1 MKMNRANKFFLCL
14 LLASNLTAWAQEKP
28 SNANSARPI
37 EEQDI
42 HYRLRLW
49 RRMDLN
55 EKVNK
60 PFFSVNRQISKFLV
74 DWVRAGILTPY
85 KSDSLNIKL
94 TLDQFNT
101 NLQIEESLEG
111 GGLSEAERSAGFG
124 DETGAATPIKAG
136 SKPAGGGDDGW
147 GSAAA
152 AKKDEAATTTST
164 ATDAFA
170 EKPVSTQA
178 EYYFA
183 KDLSIIEIR
192 EDAIIDRIRSR
203 LYFDIQSISLIIP
216 ASKTK
221 AGFDKPIASFKY
233 KDLYDLFKSNP
244 DCIWYNANND
254 LQHKNMAFAFD
265 LRLFS
270 ARIIKTGNIEDKFLS
285 DLFGGDRQSLLQ
297 SQLIE
302 NKLLE
307 IESSLWEY

>member
-1 MKMNRANKFFLCL
+1 MKMNWLNKLFLCF
-14 LLASNLTAWAQEKP
+14 LLAANLTVFGQEKP

-85 KSDSLNIKL
+85 KSDSLNVKL
-94 TLDQFNT
+94 TLDQFNE
-101 NLQIEESLEG
+101 NLMIDDSMEG

-124 DETGAATPIKAG
+124 DENGATPAAKTA
-136 SKPAGGGDDGW
+136 STPAGGADDGW
-147 GSAAA
+147 GTSAPAKKEEGAAA
-152 AKKDEAATTTST
+152 PAPAV
-164 ATDAFA
+164 DAFA
-170 EKPVSTQA
+170 EKSVSASA

-183 KDLSIIEIR
+183 KDLTILEIK
-192 EDAIIDRIRSR
+192 EDAIIDRLRSR
-203 LYFDIQSISLIIP
+203 LYFDIQSISLVLP
-216 ASKTK
+216 ANKTK

-233 KDLYDLFKSNP
+233 KDLYELFKSNP
-244 DCIWYNANND
+244 ECIWYNANND
-254 LQHKNMAFAFD
+254 LQHKNMAYAFD
-265 LRLFS
+265 LRLFN
-270 ARIIKTGNIEDKFLS
+270 ARIIKTGNIDDKFL
-285 DLFGGDRQSLLQ
+285 DQLFGGDRQSLLQ
-297 SQLIE
+297 SQMIE

>member
-1 MKMNRANKFFLCL
+1 MKMNWLNKLFLCF
-14 LLASNLTAWAQEKP
+14 LLAANLTVLGQEKP
-28 SNANSARPI
+28 SNTNSARPV

-85 KSDSLNIKL
+85 KNDSLNVKL
-94 TLDQFNT
+94 TLDQFNN
-101 NLQIEESLEG
+101 NLMIDEALEG

-124 DETGAATPIKAG
+124 DENASTPAAKTASNSASGA
-136 SKPAGGGDDGW
+136 DDGW
-147 GSAAA
+147 GTSAAPKKEEGA
-152 AKKDEAATTTST
+152 ASPAA
-164 ATDAFA
+164 DAFA
-170 EKPVSTQA
+170 EKPASAAA
-178 EYYFA
+178 EFYFA
-183 KDLSIIEIR
+183 KDLTIIEIK
-192 EDAIIDRIRSR
+192 EDAIIDRLKSR

-221 AGFDKPIASFKY
+221 AGFDKSVASFKY
-233 KDLYDLFKSNP
+233 KDLYELFKSNP
-244 DCIWYNANND
+244 DCIWYNSNND
-254 LQHKNMAFAFD
+254 LQHKNMAYAFD

-270 ARIIKTGNIEDKFLS
+270 ARIIKTGNIEDRFLS
-285 DLFGGDRQSLLQ
+285 DLFGGDKQSLLQ
-297 SQLIE
+297 SQMIE

>member
-1 MKMNRANKFFLCL
+1 MNWVNKLFLCF
-14 LLASNLTAWAQEKP
+14 LLAANLTVLGQEKP
-28 SNANSARPI
+28 SNANSARPV

-85 KSDSLNIKL
+85 KSDSLNVKL
-94 TLDQFNT
+94 TIDQFNE
-101 NLQIEESLEG
+101 NLRLEESLAG

-124 DETGAATPIKAG
+124 DETGATPAATTSAA
-136 SKPAGGGDDGW
+136 PAGGVDDGW
-147 GSAAA
+147 GTAAP
-152 AKKDEAATTTST
+152 AKKDNGAATP
-164 ATDAFA
+164 AADAFA
-170 EKPVSTQA
+170 EKPAAATA
-178 EYYFA
+178 DYYFA
-183 KDLSIIEIR
+183 KDLTIIEIK
-192 EDAIIDRIRSR
+192 EDAIIDRLRSR
-203 LYFDIQSISLIIP
+203 LYFDIQSISLILP
-216 ASKTK
+216 ASKTN

-233 KDLYDLFKSNP
+233 KDLYELFKSNP

-254 LQHKNMAFAFD
+254 LQHKNMAYAFD

-270 ARIIKTGNIEDKFLS
+270 ARIIKTGNIEDKFLA

-297 SQLIE
+297 SQMIE